1 MKKLILL
8 LMVLLSVGLLN
19 AQIPK
24 AHLEQVVINNG
35 VHLSSTADTA
45 AVVSWVGGYS
55 LVSVKVV
62 SLDSTNIAMQ
72 FQKRTPGLAAWT
84 AITAAAGDTVV
95 GLSNSGQ
102 IAHVMLRNEA
112 TDRFGS
118 ASGPS
123 TQLRV
128 VAKAL
133 TNNAGA
139 TATTTYTVTV
149 EASK

>member
-8 LMVLLSVGLLN
+8 LVFVPVILL
-19 AQIPK
+19 AQIGK
-24 AHLEQVVINNG
+24 TQLEQVVINNG

-45 AVVSWVGGYS
+45 AIVSWVGGYS

-84 AITAAAGDTVV
+84 AIAAAAGDTVV
-95 GLSNSGQ
+95 GLSDSGQ
-102 IAHVMLRNEA
+102 KAHVMLRNSA

-118 ASGPS
+118 GSGPS